1 MGNPPNVL
9 FYLSVKPQ
17 LFLLLLKEFQQ
28 LAISHNKNCRIV
40 IEKPF
45 GHDLESA
52 VELNQLLME
61 LFDEEQIYRID
72 HFLGKETVQNILALD
87 LPMHFSNLFGII
99 NT

>member
-1 MGNPPNVL
+1 MQVQEKKDFALIEKKKLKKPKKNGESAQC
-9 FYLSVKPQ
+9 FILSFGKTSAFPIIA
-17 LFLLLLKEFQQ
+17 KG
-28 LAISHNKNCRIV
+28 ISTISNTQHNKNCRIV

-72 HFLGKETVQNILALD
+72 HF
-87 LPMHFSNLFGII
+87 
-99 NT
+99 